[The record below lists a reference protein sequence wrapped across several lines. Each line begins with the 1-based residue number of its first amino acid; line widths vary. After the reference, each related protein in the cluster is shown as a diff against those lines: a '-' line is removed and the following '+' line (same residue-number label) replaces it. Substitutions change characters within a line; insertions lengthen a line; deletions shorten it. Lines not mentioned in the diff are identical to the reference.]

1 MKNRFVKTALSV
13 MLCIAVTLAAFAV
26 NAITTT
32 GDDTVSAAVKS
43 IKTQA
48 ASDELK
54 PFDPATVVTAPE
66 AEKIADAVKNGSSYD
81 ISWPTVSGGHK
92 IELFTTPDG
101 KVPYTFKLT
110 GTTPNAEKSAENAL
124 GVVFAKDNGGVYVY
138 VLSVLNT
145 STTLST
151 TSRRVY
157 YVPFSGNS
165 FATQAINISYL
176 GENYNGDKNGN
187 GNGSRGSTII
197 QAYEVLDSSYD
208 GEVTEKVQ
216 AEGKIST
223 VINKASTGKMS
234 SLKIHETDTNVM
246 SKQGY
251 TLDKY
256 SFKYNVRVVGDAIY
270 IYTDIIFTNPDDSSM
285 NHTWRT
291 LTDCYSGTYF
301 ESLKGIWQDKT
312 ELANANLDKGYYG
325 IGDHSNFTPVFG
337 ISVSPAAVKSGFK
350 SSVTAID
357 AQYCD
362 EYYIKNGIVKDSDGL
377 RLYHRN
383 SFLTGLQMYEG
394 DYYLCDEDTGLIATS
409 GTYEIDGVTFNIT
422 ESGKFEVDS
431 SQFDKTS
438 KYSFYNLQ
446 EIANSNMTAF
456 LSGGTSFGSDT
467 AETYLTNPKGGKL
480 SETDLV
486 SKQLNIE
493 SLNYFVQT
501 VPADTHSTSAAYTL
515 RGTSEKNVLGI
526 VVATD
531 ENGYYTYKVG
541 VTGTDNIIVERA
553 LEYHRYADDT
563 KSGFST
569 ANDYTFNMSCIL
581 STPETSDPLYANAN
595 RIGAKR
601 MDQGETIYSTVK
613 GGLFES
619 GAVKANVAD
628 YPLTGFEYVYH
639 MSVDSEGTITVYV
652 ELIWEKGNEEGK
664 EYKEDKAIWATKP
677 ETFTMSDFEYATDAS
692 WQKYSTAASSAWRKY
707 VAVTHNEIIPVF
719 GLYKDISY
727 NASNRLENVSIS
739 VKAIDAKFTTSESH
753 VWRERIVAPTCT
765 EDGYIYKVCDCGE
778 IERVPS
784 GVPATGHKY
793 DKDKLVI
800 VQQGDEYGSNTIMV
814 GYCEHCGVQCYYLE
828 TTFAGDIVTEMYRN
842 SKGEWVEI
850 K

>member
-66 AEKIADAVKNGSSYD
+66 AQKIADAVKNSSSYD
-81 ISWPTVSGGHK
+81 ISWPTVTGGHK
-92 IELFTTPDG
+92 IELFTTPEG
-101 KVPYTFKLT
+101 KIPYTFKLT
-110 GTTPNAEKSAENAL
+110 GTTPGAEKGAENAL

-138 VLSVLNT
+138 VLSVLNP
-145 STTLST
+145 SATLST

-157 YVPFSGNS
+157 YVPFKGDS

-176 GENYNGDKNGN
+176 GENYDGDKNGN
-187 GNGSRGSTII
+187 GSRGNTVI
-197 QAYEVLDSSYD
+197 QAYEVLDDTYD

-216 AEGKIST
+216 EDGKIST
-223 VINKASTGKMS
+223 AINKTSTGKMS
-234 SLKIHETDTNVM
+234 SFRIHETNANVQ

-256 SFKYNVRVVGDAIY
+256 SFKYNVRVVGDAVY
-270 IYTDIIFTNPDDSSM
+270 IYTDIIFTNPDDASM

-291 LTDCYSGTYF
+291 VTDCYSGTYF
-301 ESLKGIWQDKT
+301 ESLKDVWQDKT
-312 ELANANLDKGYYG
+312 ELAKANLDKGYYE
-325 IGDHSNFTPVFG
+325 IGDHSNFTPAFG
-337 ISVSPAAVKSGFK
+337 ISVSPETVKSGFK

-362 EYYIKNGIVKDSDGL
+362 EYYIKNGIVSEEGGM
-377 RLYHRN
+377 RLYVRN
-383 SFLTGLQMYEG
+383 TYLTGLQMYEG
-394 DYYLCDEDTGLIATS
+394 EYYLCDENTGYIATS
-409 GTYEIDGVTFNIT
+409 GTYEIDGVIFNIT
-422 ESGKFEVDS
+422 SSGKFEVDS

-438 KYSFYNLQ
+438 KYTFYNLQ
-446 EIANSNMTAF
+446 KNANDSMTAL
-456 LSGGTSFGSDT
+456 LSGGSSFGRT
-467 AETYLTNPKGGKL
+467 AADIYLLNPKNERL
-480 SETDLV
+480 QETDLV
-486 SKQLNIE
+486 SE
-493 SLNYFVQT
+493 SLVVEGNDYFIQT
-501 VPADTHSTSAAYTL
+501 VPADKHTTSAAYTL
-515 RGTSEKNVLGI
+515 KGASEKNVLGI
-526 VVATD
+526 VVASD

-541 VTGTDNIIVERA
+541 VTGTSNIIVERA

-563 KSGFST
+563 KAGFSS

-601 MDQGETIYSTVK
+601 VDQENAIYSTVK
-613 GGLFES
+613 GGLFET

-628 YPLTGFEYVYH
+628 HPLSDFNYIYH
-639 MSVDSEGTITVYV
+639 MSVDSEGAITVYV
-652 ELIWEKGNEEGK
+652 ELVCG
-664 EYKEDKAIWATKP
+664 DAVWATRS
-677 ETFTMSDFEYATDAS
+677 ETFKKSDFEYATDAS
-692 WQKYSTAASSAWRKY
+692 WQKYSSTTSSAWRKY
-707 VAVTHNEIIPVF
+707 IAVSHEDIVPVF
-719 GLYKDISY
+719 GLYKGITF
-727 NASNRLENVSIS
+727 NTSNRPEKTSVNVKS
-739 VKAIDAKFTTSESH
+739 IDAKFTTSEDH
-753 VWRERIVAPTCT
+753 VWRERVIDPTCT
-765 EDGYIYKVCDCGE
+765 EDGYIYKVCDCGA

-800 VQQGDEYGSNTIMV
+800 VQQGDEFGSNTIMV
-814 GYCEHCGVQCYYLE
+814 GYCEHCGEQCYYLE